1 MDAKEK
7 AKEALRR
14 FEVGN
19 SLSCLPA
26 LPKASV
32 LIPLFVR
39 GGELHVLL
47 TVRSPQLRSNAGEV
61 CFPGGKYEPE
71 DRDEIETAL
80 REAEEEI
87 GLPPDQVEVV
97 CRLWPMVTKRGL
109 LVTPRRVHCAPGVFF
124 TQAHKHT
131 CYALATL
138 PGFVHFFMYLDPAS
152 GKRREIWG
160 LTALLAIVVAAVA
173 LEKKPAFTTGFDVEN
188 PLAYFQRSLDLWI
201 SKL

>member
-1 MDAKEK
+1 VCRSPLPRRPWKRPIMDAKEK

-97 CRLWPMVTKRGL
+97 CRLWPMVTKVRL
-109 LVTPRRVHCAPGVFF
+109 CF
-124 TQAHKHT
+124 
-131 CYALATL
+131 
-138 PGFVHFFMYLDPAS
+138 
-152 GKRREIWG
+152 
-160 LTALLAIVVAAVA
+160 
-173 LEKKPAFTTGFDVEN
+173 
-188 PLAYFQRSLDLWI
+188 SL
-201 SKL
+201 